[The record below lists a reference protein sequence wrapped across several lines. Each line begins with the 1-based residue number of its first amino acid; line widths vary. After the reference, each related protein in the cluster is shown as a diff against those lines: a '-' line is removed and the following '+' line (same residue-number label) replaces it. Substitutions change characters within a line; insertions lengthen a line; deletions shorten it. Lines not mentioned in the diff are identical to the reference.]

1 MNDVVVVDA
10 SLALKWV
17 LAEPDSGAVVLLLN
31 SWTNEGIDVI
41 APALFAYEVTNT
53 LHRQVVLGKLTY
65 KEARRGLTDLFLSGV
80 LLRFSPYEDISAQAM
95 EFAHNLQLPATYDA
109 HYLAL
114 AWRENCKYW
123 TADTRLWNA
132 VKGKLPWVH
141 WFRNYRSSSSE
152 EENQSK

>member
-17 LAEPDSGAVVLLLN
+17 LAEPDSDTAVILLDH
-31 SWTNEGIDVI
+31 WTDEGIDVI

-53 LHRQVVLGKLTY
+53 LHRQVVAGKLTY
-65 KEARRGLTDLFLSGV
+65 EEARRGLTDLFLSGV

-95 EFAHNLQLPATYDA
+95 EFAHNLNLPATYDA

-114 AWRENCKYW
+114 SWYENCEYW
-123 TADTRLWNA
+123 TADARLWNA
-132 VKGKLPWVH
+132 VKGKLPWVR
-141 WFRNYRSSSSE
+141 WFSDYRPASS
-152 EENQSK
+152 KGKP